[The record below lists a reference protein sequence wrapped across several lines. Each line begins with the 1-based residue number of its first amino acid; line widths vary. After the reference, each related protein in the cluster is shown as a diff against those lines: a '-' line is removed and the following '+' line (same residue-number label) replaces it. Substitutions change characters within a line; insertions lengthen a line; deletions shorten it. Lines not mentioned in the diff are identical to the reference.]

1 MSEIIEQSIQ
11 DFLDELA
18 SKSATPGG
26 GSAAAIMGSVSAA
39 LTSMMCHLTLSKTN
53 YVGVE
58 SDMQM
63 LLQKS
68 ETLRVQFTE
77 MIQADVEA
85 FDGVMTAYGLS
96 NQTEAEKIFRAQA
109 IQEALKTATEV
120 PLVCARL
127 SAKAIDLSKEA
138 AEKGNINVITDAGV
152 AVMAAYAALK
162 SVALNVHV
170 NVAAIKDKAYTDL
183 KLAELSQIEKIAE
196 LETEQTYNF
205 IKSKL

>member
-109 IQEALKTATEV
+109 IQEALIIATEV